1 MSFQAIQLT
10 EPLAEYLR
18 SVAVREPDILVQLR
32 EETQGMEKAIMQIT
46 PEQGAFMTML
56 VQLIGARRTIEIG
69 VYTGYSS
76 LAVALALPEDGEIIA
91 CDVNQA
97 WTDVARRYSQAAG
110 VAHKIDLRLA
120 PAIETLEA
128 LLAEGHAGAFDFV
141 FIDADKSNYDGYYE
155 RGLELLRPGGLIG
168 IDNVLWFGRVVE
180 PTRRDE
186 QTEAIRAIN
195 RKVHGDTRV
204 SVCMLPIGDGLTL
217 ARKLG

>member
-1 MSFQAIQLT
+1 MSFQAIQLS

-18 SVAVREPDILVQLR
+18 SVAVREPDILLQLR
-32 EETQGMEKAIMQIT
+32 EETQRMEKAIMQIT
-46 PEQGAFMTML
+46 PEQGAFMMML
-56 VQLIGARRTIEIG
+56 MQLIGARRTIEIG

-91 CDVNQA
+91 CDINEA
-97 WTDVARRYSQAAG
+97 WTGVARRYWQAAG

-128 LLAEGHAGAFDFV
+128 LLAEGRAGAFDFV
-141 FIDADKSNYDGYYE
+141 FIDADKPNYDGYYE

-180 PTRRDE
+180 RSRRDE

-195 RKVHGDTRV
+195 RKVHGDARV

>member
-97 WTDVARRYSQAAG
+97 WTDVARRYWQAAG